1 MRKFIARIL
10 CFCVGVSSLFAFGGC
25 TNRAYTRELIDA
37 LENNDMK
44 KFTRMVN
51 YGFNLDA
58 RPLPRI
64 LSDNAVNRPPL
75 VVAVINANFEA
86 VKILIEAGANPNVS
100 SIDSDHTTPLHAA
113 LFGCTGAY
121 VQDDEELLNTYY
133 EIAYYLIEKGADINK
148 ETYYKHT
155 PLSILTLRYDG
166 REEGYNLFLYLLEK
180 GAKIDAGY
188 KGHAIFG
195 ACSNI
200 NSFPMAQYL
209 FENYEIDVNMRS
221 RLTSQ
226 HTLLMETVPPHG
238 CSPVMCQYLLDKGA
252 DKTLKDANGKT
263 AYDLAIEQQE
273 FLLNKG
279 YGEENEFLV
288 EVNTLV
294 ELLK

>member
-1 MRKFIARIL
+1 MWLLVDGDLAFAKEFRQMLLRIS
-10 CFCVGVSSLFAFGGC
+10 VFAQAC
-25 TNRAYTRELIDA
+25 TPNELLTYTEKLAPSAVLI
-37 LENNDMK
+37 L
-44 KFTRMVN
+44 
-51 YGFNLDA
+51 
-58 RPLPRI
+58 RPH
-64 LSDNAVNRPPL
+64 
-75 VVAVINANFEA
+75 
-86 VKILIEAGANPNVS
+86 LIEN
-100 SIDSDHTTPLHAA
+100 
-113 LFGCTGAY
+113 
-121 VQDDEELLNTYY
+121 
-133 EIAYYLIEKGADINK
+133 GADINK

-200 NSFPMAQYL
+200 NSFPMAKYL

-221 RLTSQ
+221 RLISQ

-263 AYDLAIEQQE
+263 AYDLAVERQE

-279 YGEENEFLV
+279 YGEENEYLV